1 MGFSAHVGQ
10 RPYLSFT
17 NFKFDH
23 DHDYDYNYDH
33 DHDHDHYTSHVPG
46 GADICHNER
55 QWAKQP
61 KNSED
66 SKDLQS
72 DATSTAATAKRRLTE
87 RIIPK
92 AYRENFPPHTHGDE
106 FKETPGNPLEEKEKS
121 TDGKKITRYD
131 NRSFLLIRVDHSPQQ
146 FKQARRSHKAHP
158 PTTWFLGA
166 RPFSSRMTNCTRRT
180 THPSTF

>member
-1 MGFSAHVGQ
+1 MNQGVSGPVG
-10 RPYLSFT
+10 RCGIMVSRRLVAVGDGR
-17 NFKFDH
+17 K
-23 DHDYDYNYDH
+23 
-33 DHDHDHYTSHVPG
+33 
-46 GADICHNER
+46 
-55 QWAKQP
+55 
-61 KNSED
+61 D

-72 DATSTAATAKRRLTE
+72 DTTFPAATAKRRLTE

-92 AYRENFPPHTHGDE
+92 AYRENFPSHTRRRVQ
-106 FKETPGNPLEEKEKS
+106 GNTRKS
-121 TDGKKITRYD
+121 IRRRRKVPMGKIIRYD